1 LTPFDIIRERAQRRR
16 RLAEARA
23 LVPRL
28 LGQDS
33 AGLAACGRSTV
44 IARSQLTSTNVAVIF
59 LACPGELPCAV
70 LKLPMTMQATEGL
83 KRETGMLSAL
93 RADDRLGDWRRLI
106 PLPLASGTLDG
117 RRYRVDATLGGRT
130 VLDRLT
136 GDKTAQRLLEAAAD
150 TIDVLHRVTST
161 TVEVDRPLAMRWI
174 DEPVDTLLSRGG
186 ARGLEAQLHAL
197 RDELHHALAG
207 RRLRVGWI
215 HGDYWL
221 GNLLFDGSESHPRG
235 VVDWDAAGEPELPII
250 DLLHLLLYTRCWRTG
265 RDLGDILHEQ
275 LRARDWPQHE
285 RRLLDRL
292 DGWCGDG
299 SPSERHAVLLCW
311 LRHVAHHAEQQDDDG
326 AFGYQRWQ
334 RRNVRP
340 VLAAL

>member
-1 LTPFDIIRERAQRRR
+1 MTPFHIFIEHAQRRR

-28 LGQDS
+28 LAHDS
-33 AGLAACGRSTV
+33 AALAACGRPTV
-44 IARSQLTSTNVAVIF
+44 IAGSQLTSTNVAVIF
-59 LACPGELPCAV
+59 LACPGEPACAV

-83 KRETGMLSAL
+83 KRETGTLSAL

-106 PLPLASGTLDG
+106 PVPLSSGTLDG

-136 GDKTAQRLLEAAAD
+136 EDKAAQRLLEAAAD
-150 TIDVLHRVTST
+150 TIDVLHRATST
-161 TVEVDRPLAMRWI
+161 TVEVDRPLAMRWV
-174 DEPVDTLLSRGG
+174 DEPVDTLLARGG

-197 RDELHHALAG
+197 RDELHHALVG
-207 RRLRVGWI
+207 RRLHVSTI

-221 GNLLFDGSESHPRG
+221 GNLLFDGSQKSPRG
-235 VVDWDAAGEPELPII
+235 VVDWDAAGERELPSI

-265 RDLGDILHEQ
+265 RDFGDVLHEQ
-275 LRARDWPQHE
+275 LSGRDWPRHE
-285 RRLLDRL
+285 RQLLHRL
-292 DGWCGDG
+292 DSWCGEG

-311 LRHVAHHAEQQDDDG
+311 LRHVAHHAEQQDDVG
-326 AFGYQRWQ
+326 AFGYRRWQ

-340 VLAAL
+340 ILAAL